1 VIEISIKVLQ
11 YISRKNSVYKQIMF
25 YCPEAIVDPSGFQ
38 TLSMHIENVN
48 NRLVFPYDPHFAEK
62 EP

>member
-1 VIEISIKVLQ
+1 
-11 YISRKNSVYKQIMF
+11 VYKETML

-38 TLSMHIENVN
+38 TLFMHIENVKN
-48 NRLVFPYDPHFAEK
+48 PHFTEK